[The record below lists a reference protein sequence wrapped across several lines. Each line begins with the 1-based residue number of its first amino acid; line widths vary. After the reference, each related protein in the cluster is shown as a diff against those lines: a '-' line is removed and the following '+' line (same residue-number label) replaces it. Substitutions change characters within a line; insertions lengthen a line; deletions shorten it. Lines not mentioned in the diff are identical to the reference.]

1 MPNYKAITKA
11 DFTELRWKRFDSYAF
26 AAQDAVVPLV
36 AQELAKACTC
46 LPIAFI
52 QQGDAFVPAAVLG
65 LQPGQNLFVAPDGRW
80 CGPYVPAAYRGH
92 PFALAEAENDQ
103 LVLCIDMGSDLV
115 GEHFEQPFFEAN
127 GEPAK
132 VMRDVLEFLQQVRN
146 DHRLTRQLCGVLSA
160 EGLIVPWPLTL
171 RGDGGEQM
179 VQGLYRIDET
189 ALKSLD
195 SEALARIH
203 QAGALPVA
211 YCQLLSMQHIQMLG
225 KLAEARH
232 KFSTSLPV
240 NDKGELDLEF
250 LNDDTISFSTL

>member
-1 MPNYKAITKA
+1 MPNYKAITKT
-11 DFTELRWKRFDSYAF
+11 DFANLHWTRFDSYAF
-26 AAQDAVVPLV
+26 AAQDAVAPLV
-36 AQELAKACTC
+36 AQELAKACIC

-65 LQPGQNLFVAPDGRW
+65 LQPGQNLFVAQDGRW
-80 CGPYVPAAYRGH
+80 NGSYVPAAYRGH

-103 LVLCIDMGSDLV
+103 LVLCVDMDSGLV

-132 VMRDVLEFLQQVRN
+132 VTRDVLEFLQQVHN
-146 DHRLTRQLCGVLSA
+146 DHRLTQRVCAVLHA

-171 RGDGGEQM
+171 RDDSGEQV
-179 VQGLYRIDET
+179 VQGLYRVDEA
-189 ALKSLD
+189 ALKALD
-195 SEALARIH
+195 SETLARIH

-225 KLAEARH
+225 KLTEARR
-232 KFSTSLPV
+232 KLSTSLPI